1 MVVVSVLVCPYLG
14 TSGRKQTC
22 RILYLHVRIS
32 PPCVR
37 VTGADSDDC
46 VVQKLDVD
54 VLKFC
59 WSSGGCW
66 CPLCGGVWLIR
77 VPRLSSVYGLRPVH
91 RVLGLHLVYIAR
103 VASIQFQLAAPMVG
117 RNRSGDLLRHFL
129 VAGSVRR
136 VHRVTCLHQVYI
148 GSI

>member
-1 MVVVSVLVCPYLG
+1 MPRIGHLLYQDLRAKRSK
-14 TSGRKQTC
+14 SG
-22 RILYLHVRIS
+22 IFEPI
-32 PPCVR
+32 
-37 VTGADSDDC
+37 
-46 VVQKLDVD
+46 
-54 VLKFC
+54 
-59 WSSGGCW
+59 
-66 CPLCGGVWLIR
+66 
-77 VPRLSSVYGLRPVH
+77 PRLSSVYGLRPVH